1 MGVFQLAH
9 FTQISITSAPNSVIL
24 VLDSENQSVF
34 RFSPRS
40 FELQNQVTG
49 YAGKA
54 NPFKRGSVTAMAV
67 SPNYVLYLA
76 IGDQVYFATNLP

>member
-1 MGVFQLAH
+1 MAM
-9 FTQISITSAPNSVIL
+9 TSPPNSVIL
-24 VLDSENQSVF
+24 LLDSANQSVF

-40 FELQNQVTG
+40 FEFQNQVTG
-49 YAGKA
+49 FAGNA
-54 NPFKRGSVTAMAV
+54 SPFEDGPVRAMAV

>member
-1 MGVFQLAH
+1 L
-9 FTQISITSAPNSVIL
+9 
-24 VLDSENQSVF
+24 LDAANQSVL

-40 FELQNQVTG
+40 FEFQSLVTG

-54 NPFKRGSVTAMAV
+54 NPFEDGAVSAMAV

-76 IGDQVYFATNLP
+76 IADQVYFATNLP

>member
-1 MGVFQLAH
+1 
-9 FTQISITSAPNSVIL
+9 
-24 VLDSENQSVF
+24 VF

-40 FELQNQVTG
+40 FELQNQVNG
-49 YAGKA
+49 FAGEA
-54 NPFKRGSVTAMAV
+54 NPFQRGSVTAMAV

>member
-1 MGVFQLAH
+1 M
-9 FTQISITSAPNSVIL
+9 
-24 VLDSENQSVF
+24 
-34 RFSPRS
+34 
-40 FELQNQVTG
+40 VTG

-54 NPFKRGSVTAMAV
+54 NPFQRGPVRAMAV

>member
-1 MGVFQLAH
+1 MDVFNLAH
-9 FTQISITSAPNSVIL
+9 FTQLAITTPPNPVLL

-49 YAGKA
+49 YAGTA
-54 NPFKRGSVTAMAV
+54 NPFQRGSVTAMAV
-67 SPNYVLYLA
+67 SPNYTLYLA